1 MCANNEGSGETARM
15 RWLAWAF
22 AGRLCDIKY
31 HNLMSWLIYVMSL
44 MKVLIQKDLI
54 YRYAPLG
61 KLGTNEFIWPVGIY
75 YEYLPHF
82 LVFDVFGSM
91 IFQRDIPVVEVDK
104 VVNIEGRQWE
114 LGRIFVERVGQVDY
128 EPAFTE
134 AKTY

>member
-1 MCANNEGSGETARM
+1 M
-15 RWLAWAF
+15 L
-22 AGRLCDIKY
+22 
-31 HNLMSWLIYVMSL
+31 V
-44 MKVLIQKDLI
+44 
-54 YRYAPLG
+54 
-61 KLGTNEFIWPVGIY
+61 EFHI
-75 YEYLPHF
+75 LKSHPHF